1 MLTCM
6 LVAIVIHW
14 TTEYLR
20 VVNPELQWLLEE
32 GNNKVCGLFFSAL
45 LQLSLAILIQRA
57 VRAMRQAW
65 IITDCINSLCVV

>member
-32 GNNKVCGLFFSAL
+32 GNNKGCGLFFSAL

-65 IITDCINSLCVV
+65 IITDCINFLCVV